1 MPTTVRVPPL
11 HDRHSHASLY
21 AAFLGCPSLAGTDS
35 HGALDVLRRLDP
47 ERLSVAFGWHSA
59 RAPLAEADLRDLPPV
74 VIVNVSLHGFVLTA
88 AAAGTLA
95 DTQPGLVR
103 HGHDA
108 RWIEGHLPQ
117 VLEFFGRTAGLTPQK
132 LETFMD
138 RVAKVGLAAVDD
150 MLLPDES
157 ALHVIRQSRWGAHV
171 ACWATPQTISACSPA
186 SQQMVAGLKF
196 FTDGAFGTWTAALR
210 GSYRDGRR
218 GLLLYSDDTLLQAL
232 ADAHGF
238 RKPVAI
244 HAIGDRAIEQV
255 LTTVER
261 LDRDGVRF
269 PGIRLEH
276 AQLIDRA
283 QAERARDLGIVLSM
297 QPNFNSD
304 SRDYADRLD
313 ESVLAA
319 NNPFRMLI
327 DQVGFTP
334 GRDLIFGSDGMPHG
348 IEYALQWS
356 LFPAYPGQ
364 RLSVDELVAGYG
376 VHPGGGN
383 ETELDVDDVSRR
395 VTLADAEIPIPRL

>member
-1 MPTTVRVPPL
+1 MPTTVLVPPL

-21 AAFLGCPSLAGTDS
+21 AAFGGCLSLAGMDS
-35 HGALDVLRRLDP
+35 PGALDVLRRLNP
-47 ERLSVAFGWHSA
+47 EQVSVVFGWHSA
-59 RAPLAEADLRDLPPV
+59 RAPLTEADLRDLPPV

-88 AAAGTLA
+88 AAADALA
-95 DTQPGLVR
+95 DVQPDLVR
-103 HGHDA
+103 YGHDA
-108 RWIEGHLPQ
+108 RWIEGHLPR
-117 VLEFFGRTAGLTPQK
+117 VLEFFGRTAGLTPEK
-132 LETFMD
+132 LEAFMGQ
-138 RVAKVGLAAVDD
+138 VEKAGLAVVDD
-150 MLLPDES
+150 MLLPDEG
-157 ALHVIRQSRWGAHV
+157 ALHVIRESRWGAY
-171 ACWATPQTISACSPA
+171 AECWATPQTFSRFSVA

-196 FTDGAFGTWTAALR
+196 FTDGAFGTRTAALR
-210 GSYRDGRR
+210 GSYRDGGR

-255 LTTVER
+255 ITTVER
-261 LDRDGVRF
+261 LDRDGVAF

-283 QAERARDLGIVLSM
+283 QAERAKGAGIVLSM

-313 ESVLAA
+313 ASQLAA

-327 DQVGFTP
+327 DEVGFTP

-348 IEYALQWS
+348 VEYALQWS

-376 VHPGGGN
+376 VHPGGGPDTVL
-383 ETELDVDDVSRR
+383 EVDEASQR
-395 VTLADAEIPIPRL
+395 VTLAHDRRAAAHL

>member
-1 MPTTVRVPPL
+1 
-11 HDRHSHASLY
+11 
-21 AAFLGCPSLAGTDS
+21 
-35 HGALDVLRRLDP
+35 
-47 ERLSVAFGWHSA
+47 
-59 RAPLAEADLRDLPPV
+59 
-74 VIVNVSLHGFVLTA
+74 
-88 AAAGTLA
+88 
-95 DTQPGLVR
+95 
-103 HGHDA
+103 
-108 RWIEGHLPQ
+108 

-138 RVAKVGLAAVDD
+138 HVAKAGLGVVDD
-150 MLLPDES
+150 MLLPDEN
-157 ALHVIRQSRWGAHV
+157 ALHVIRESRWGAQV
-171 ACWATPQTISACSPA
+171 ACWATPQTFSACSPA
-186 SQQMVAGLKF
+186 GQQMVAGLKF

-210 GSYRDGRR
+210 GSYVGGER
-218 GLLLYSDDTLLQAL
+218 GLLLYSDDRLLQTL
-232 ADAHGF
+232 ADAHRF

-255 LTTVER
+255 ITTVER

-283 QAERARDLGIVLSM
+283 QAERAKDVGIVLSM

-313 ESVLAA
+313 ESRLAA

-327 DQVGFTP
+327 DEVGFTP

-348 IEYALQWS
+348 VEYALQWS

-376 VHPGGGN
+376 VHPGGG
-383 ETELDVDDVSRR
+383 TDTVLDVDEIGQR
-395 VTLADAEIPIPRL
+395 VTLTVRPIPNP